1 MAVIGTQARR
11 GSSSVLGPARHTA
24 IYFKEAKYEFLKLWR
39 LPIYSISTIAFPA
52 MFYVIFGLT
61 FGGQYSSGVTVTTYM
76 LATYGAFGVIGS
88 ALFGFGV
95 AVAVERGQGWMLLKR
110 ASPMP
115 PLVYFGAKLLMA
127 LVFSALIICI
137 LFVLGA
143 IIGGV
148 RMPLQQ
154 WLQLFLTLLSGALP
168 FSMMGLAFGYLLGPN
183 SAPAVL
189 NLVYLPMAFVS
200 GLWIPIDLL
209 PQAIQNVAPFL
220 PPYHYSQLAL
230 GHLGASQGGSA
241 LLHVAVLAGYTLL
254 FMVIALVGYRRDEGK
269 TFG

>member
-1 MAVIGTQARR
+1 MATLRTGAAPSARNATGR
-11 GSSSVLGPARHTA
+11 SPRATA
-24 IYFKEAKYEFLKLWR
+24 FLKEARYEFLKLWR
-39 LPIYSISTIAFPA
+39 LPVYSLSTLVFPA

-61 FGGQYSSGVTVTTYM
+61 FAGQYTAGVTLTTYM

-88 ALFGFGV
+88 SLFGFGV

-115 PLVYFGAKLLMA
+115 PLVYFAAKLAMA
-127 LVFSALIICI
+127 LLFSALVICI
-137 LFVLGA
+137 LFTLGA
-143 IIGGV
+143 LLGGV
-148 RMPLQQ
+148 RLAAGT
-154 WLQLFLTLLSGALP
+154 WIQLFLTLLAGALP

-189 NLVYLPMAFVS
+189 NLVYLPMAFAS
-200 GLWIPIDLL
+200 GLWIPIDVL
-209 PQAIQNVAPFL
+209 PAAIQNVAPFL

-230 GHLGASQGGSA
+230 GSLGAHQGGSP
-241 LLHVAVLAGYTLL
+241 LLHLAVLAGYTLL
-254 FMVIALVGYRRDEGK
+254 FLAVAVIGYRRDEGS